1 MKAKSESTA
10 KRSKTVSA
18 EGKNTAVKK
27 AVKNVATPSEEN
39 IRAKAEELY
48 RERMAKNIHGTAKED
63 WLKAEQILKGLK

>member
-10 KRSKTVSA
+10 KRSQKVSA
-18 EGKNTAVKK
+18 ESNKTTVKRAVKK
-27 AVKNVATPSEEN
+27 VATPGEAE

-48 RERMAKNIHGTAKED
+48 RERIAKNIHGTAKED